1 MSKIALGIKNLKV
14 NYGEIEALH
23 GLNFSVEEGQSVAII
38 GPNGAGKTTTL
49 RSIVGLT
56 NVTNGSIN
64 FYDEDIV
71 GKRTHQIIQK
81 GITMAPEGRQIF
93 KRLTVMEN
101 LKMGAYFRKDKEEI
115 SNDLETVMKLFP
127 ILKIRIKQVAG
138 TMSGGEQQML
148 CIGRAL
154 MSKPKLLL
162 LDEPSL
168 GLAPLI
174 VEEIFKVIKILQ
186 GRNITILLVE
196 QNAKAALNI
205 VDKGYV
211 IENGSVVLSGTGK
224 ELLND
229 KRVKESYLAENI

>member
-138 TMSGGEQQML
+138 TMSCGEQQML